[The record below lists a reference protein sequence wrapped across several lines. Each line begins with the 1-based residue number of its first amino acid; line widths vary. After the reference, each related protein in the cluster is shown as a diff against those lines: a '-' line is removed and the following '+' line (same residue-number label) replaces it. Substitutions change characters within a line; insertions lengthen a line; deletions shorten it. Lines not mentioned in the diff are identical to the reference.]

1 MVGWSALAAGL
12 GVVLARYT
20 WEQPLWLI
28 PYALFWVWIIALAI
42 RRVPE
47 RVRPRLRAASGS
59 RPPPHPRRPR
69 ALNLALLGSGTNV
82 ELTSTQPSPQ

>member
-47 RVRPRLRAASGS
+47 RFDRACALRAAVAHLRTHGAHE
-59 RPPPHPRRPR
+59 P
-69 ALNLALLGSGTNV
+69 
-82 ELTSTQPSPQ
+82 